1 MAGKAPNRGSFKKGD
16 ARAGRPKGTPNKFTG
31 ELREMIL
38 NALAG
43 AGGIEYLKQ
52 RAVDTPGPFLALVGK
67 VLPLQV
73 TGEDGR
79 AIPVA
84 VSFVIQQAPDSE
96 NKT

>member
-1 MAGKAPNRGSFKKGD
+1 MPAVKGTRPPNAGKGRKKGI
-16 ARAGRPKGTPNKFTG
+16 PNKFTG

-43 AGGIEYLKQ
+43 AGGVEYLKA

-73 TGEDGR
+73 TGEDGKS
-79 AIPVA
+79 IPVA
-84 VSFVIQQAPDSE
+84 VSFVIQQAPNSE
-96 NKT
+96 NQT

>member
-1 MAGKAPNRGSFKKGD
+1 MPAVKGTRPPNAGKGRKRGI
-16 ARAGRPKGTPNKFTG
+16 PNKFTG

-43 AGGIEYLKQ
+43 AGGVEYLKA

-73 TGEDGR
+73 TGEDGKG
-79 AIPVA
+79 APMA
-84 VSFVIQQAPDSE
+84 VNLIFQRQPDSG

>member
-1 MAGKAPNRGSFKKGD
+1 MAAVKGTRPPNAGKGRKKGI
-16 ARAGRPKGTPNKFTG
+16 PNKFTG

-43 AGGIEYLKQ
+43 AGGVEYLKA

-73 TGEDGR
+73 TGEDGKG
-79 AIPVA
+79 IPVSA
-84 VSFVIQQAPDSE
+84 TFIIQQAPNSE
-96 NKT
+96 NQT